1 MQLLFPSCNSGAD
14 QRLFRER
21 GLSWISRRE
30 SDGSDVARG
39 GAVLSDPCV
48 LVSDPAEM
56 RLHESCCSEVGV
68 GIDEV
73 IGGGNEV
80 NDGVNEFIV
89 EVTEEAKVA
98 TGVSELGIGVKVVV
112 AVEGN
117 EVGVGV
123 KARQTSPGLSWR
135 QWRP

>member
-30 SDGSDVARG
+30 SDRNEGARG
-39 GAVLSDPCV
+39 VAVLSDLCV

-56 RLHESCCSEVGV
+56 RSHECCCSEVGV
-68 GIDEV
+68 GISEV
-73 IGGGNEV
+73 IIGGNEV
-80 NDGVNEFIV
+80 NDEFSKDIV
-89 EVTEEAKVA
+89 EVTEEAMVT
-98 TGVSELGIGVKVVV
+98 TGVSELGVGVRVVV
-112 AVEGN
+112 VVGGN

-123 KARQTSPGLSWR
+123 KAKQMSPGLSWR

>member
-30 SDGSDVARG
+30 SDRSKGARRV
-39 GAVLSDPCV
+39 AVLSNLCV
-48 LVSDPAEM
+48 LVSVPAEM
-56 RLHESCCSEVGV
+56 RSHECCCSEVGIR
-68 GIDEV
+68 IDEV
-73 IGGGNEV
+73 IGGENEV
-80 NDGVNEFIV
+80 NDGVIEVIV

-98 TGVSELGIGVKVVV
+98 TGVSELGIGLWVVV
-112 AVEGN
+112 VVGGN

-123 KARQTSPGLSWR
+123 KARQMSPGLSWR

>member
-1 MQLLFPSCNSGAD
+1 MQLLFPSCKSGAD

-21 GLSWISRRE
+21 GLSWISCRE
-30 SDGSDVARG
+30 SDGSNGARG
-39 GAVLSDPCV
+39 GAVLSDLCM
-48 LVSDPAEM
+48 LVSDPAEV
-56 RLHESCCSEVGV
+56 RLHECCCSKVGV

-73 IGGGNEV
+73 VCGGNKV
-80 NDGVNEFIV
+80 NDGVNEVIV
-89 EVTEEAKVA
+89 EVTEEAKVV

-112 AVEGN
+112 LGGD

-123 KARQTSPGLSWR
+123 KARQMSPGLSWR